1 MIVRRFCG
9 TVCVWRQRRYVTV
22 SLGRRPRNLSA
33 QEASAESANQFG
45 ARSQFRRREVNR
57 AFSADVCLSTN
68 PGALPQAGDEC
79 CAFGA
84 KHKRETPRRL
94 TQTLCNFV
102 IRISGFFRH

>member
-33 QEASAESANQFG
+33 QEASAESANQ
-45 ARSQFRRREVNR
+45 REVNR